1 MSTESDLLFATAR
14 SVMARVKG
22 VSEAH
27 AATLCRTL
35 SATEREGIV
44 HAWQR
49 LVEGVDRL
57 LAQAAKADIEATRTE
72 AAAEAAAAQNDV
84 GPS

>member
-1 MSTESDLLFATAR
+1 MSTDSDLLFATAR
-14 SVMARVKG
+14 GVMARVKG

-35 SATEREGIV
+35 SDTEQEGIV

-49 LVEGVDRL
+49 LAEGVDQL
-57 LAQAAKADIEATRTE
+57 LAQAAQADIEATRAE
-72 AAAEAAAAQNDV
+72 AAESAAAQNDV
-84 GPS
+84 GP